1 MLINQLAKRLSP
13 FSVDI
18 LSNKLD
24 MKKLIVLL
32 ILVVSPLLLAAQVK
46 KVAILETVDKEG
58 TISYPIKLMLR
69 ANLSKAITNTN
80 GYEAYDRTDMDA
92 IMNEQDFQRTGM
104 VSDDQ
109 IKRLGE
115 MTGASYVLVAEA
127 VKVDEQNMFI
137 TAKILDVESA
147 RTERTDNELMNTSP
161 AEIQNGCASLAA
173 KLFGRSANVSS
184 SSSSSGFQARSGSN
198 DYVESTLGLNMKMVY
213 VEGGQF
219 QMGATSEQSGAK
231 SDESPVHS
239 VTLDSYYISATEVT
253 QAQWQAVMGTTIHQ
267 QASKAGDS
275 VRSVGSD
282 YPMYYVSWEE
292 ARAFCS
298 ELSALTGKTY
308 LLPTEAQWEY
318 AARGGKK
325 SRSSQ
330 YSGSYSVDAV
340 AWYKSNSG
348 GRQHPVGKLRANE
361 LGLYDMSGNVWEW
374 CMDWKGLYSS
384 DAQFNPTG
392 PSSGSDRVL
401 RGGSYLSLAGGYRVA
416 SRSGTSPSSR
426 SKILGFRVVC
436 LP

>member
-1 MLINQLAKRLSP
+1 MLLTLVIQLP
-13 FSVDI
+13 
-18 LSNKLD
+18 
-24 MKKLIVLL
+24 
-32 ILVVSPLLLAAQVK
+32 AQVK

-184 SSSSSGFQARSGSN
+184 SSSSSLSSSSSSSSGFQTLSGPQ
-198 DYVESTLGLNMKMVY
+198 DYVESTLGLNMKLVY

-219 QMGATSEQSGAK
+219 QMGATSEQSDTD
-231 SDESPVHS
+231 SDEYPVHS

-267 QASKAGDS
+267 QAAKAGKS
-275 VRSVGSD
+275 VMRVGSD

-340 AWYKSNSG
+340 AWYSSNSG
-348 GRQHPVGKLRANE
+348 GSQHPVGKLRANE
-361 LGLYDMSGNVWEW
+361 LGLYDMSGNFWEW
-374 CMDWKGLYSS
+374 CNDWYGSYSS
-384 DAQFNPTG
+384 NAQFNPTG

-401 RGGSYLSLAGGYRVA
+401 RGGSWYNSAGYCRVA
-416 SRSGTSPSSR
+416 NRSSGSPSGR
-426 SKILGFRVVC
+426 GNLRGFRVVC

>member
-24 MKKLIVLL
+24 MKKRIVLL
-32 ILVVSPLLLAAQVK
+32 ILIVSPLLLAAQVK
-46 KVAILETVDKEG
+46 KVAILDVVDRTGTVDVFSMFLLKSEL
-58 TISYPIKLMLR
+58 TSAISKTP
-69 ANLSKAITNTN
+69 
-80 GYEAYDRTDMDA
+80 GYEAYDRTDLDQ
-92 IMNEQDFQRTGM
+92 ILSEQNFQRTGN

-109 IKRLGE
+109 IKKLGE

-127 VKVDEQNMFI
+127 MVSGGFMAVA
-137 TAKILDVESA
+137 AKILDVETAGIFASENEMMKASA
-147 RTERTDNELMNTSP
+147 EDIKS
-161 AEIQNGCASLAA
+161 GCSKLAA

-184 SSSSSGFQARSGSN
+184 SSSSSGFQALSGSN

-219 QMGATSEQSGAK
+219 QMGATSEQSGAF
-231 SDESPVHS
+231 SNEYPVHS

-267 QASKAGDS
+267 QASKAGYS
-275 VRSVGSD
+275 VKSVGSD
-282 YPMYYVSWEE
+282 YPMCYVSWEE

-340 AWYKSNSG
+340 AWYESNSG
-348 GRQHPVGKLRANE
+348 RSPHPVGKLRANE
-361 LGLYDMSGNVWEW
+361 LGLYDMSGNVYEW
-374 CMDWKGLYSS
+374 CSDWYGSYSS
-384 DAQFNPTG
+384 NSQFNPTG
-392 PSSGSDRVL
+392 PSSGSERVV
-401 RGGSYLSLAGGYRVA
+401 RGGCCCHDAGYCRVA
-416 SRSGTSPSSR
+416 YRSSNSPSRR
-426 SKILGFRVVC
+426 SSNYGFRVVC

>member
-1 MLINQLAKRLSP
+1 MIFTMKMKRSVVVIIMLLTLVIQLP
-13 FSVDI
+13 
-18 LSNKLD
+18 
-24 MKKLIVLL
+24 
-32 ILVVSPLLLAAQVK
+32 AQVK

-184 SSSSSGFQARSGSN
+184 SSSSSGFQALSGSN

-219 QMGATSEQSGAK
+219 QMGATSEQSDAY
-231 SDESPVHS
+231 SREYPVHS

-267 QASKAGDS
+267 QASKTAYS
-275 VRSVGSD
+275 VESVGSD

-340 AWYKSNSG
+340 AWYEPNPAR
-348 GRQHPVGKLRANE
+348 RQHPVGKLRANE
-361 LGLYDMSGNVWEW
+361 LGLYDMSGNVYEW
-374 CMDWKGLYSS
+374 CNDWYGSYSS
-384 DAQFNPTG
+384 NAQFNPAG
-392 PSSGSDRVL
+392 PSSGSNRVL
-401 RGGSYLSLAGGYRVA
+401 RGGSWIGSAGFCRVA
-416 SRSGTSPSSR
+416 FRGDLSPSHR
-426 SKILGFRVVC
+426 GNVLGFRVVC

>member
-1 MLINQLAKRLSP
+1 MIFTMKIKRSVVVIIMLLT
-13 FSVDI
+13 
-18 LSNKLD
+18 
-24 MKKLIVLL
+24 
-32 ILVVSPLLLAAQVK
+32 LVIHLPAQVK

-58 TISYPIKLMLR
+58 TIPYPIKLMLR

-219 QMGATSEQSGAK
+219 QMGATSEQSGAD
-231 SDESPVHS
+231 SDEYPVHS

-253 QAQWQAVMGTTIHQ
+253 QAQWQVVMGTTIHQ
-267 QASKAGDS
+267 QASKAGYS
-275 VRSVGSD
+275 VKSVGSD

-330 YSGSYSVDAV
+330 FSGSHSADAV
-340 AWYKSNSG
+340 AWSSSNSWG
-348 GRQHPVGKLRANE
+348 SPHPVGKLRANE
-361 LGLYDMSGNVWEW
+361 LGLYDMSGNLWEW
-374 CMDWKGLYSS
+374 CSDWFGSYSS
-384 DAQFNPTG
+384 NAQFNPMG
-392 PSSGSDRVL
+392 PSSGSRRVR
-401 RGGSYLSLAGGYRVA
+401 RGGSWYGESLDCCVA
-416 SRSGTSPSSR
+416 FRFFGSPSSR
-426 SKILGFRVVC
+426 DYISGFRVVC

>member
-1 MLINQLAKRLSP
+1 MIFTMKMKRSVVVIIMLLTLVIQLP
-13 FSVDI
+13 
-18 LSNKLD
+18 
-24 MKKLIVLL
+24 
-32 ILVVSPLLLAAQVK
+32 AQVK

-173 KLFGRSANVSS
+173 KLFGRSPNVSSS
-184 SSSSSGFQARSGSN
+184 SSSSSGFQTLSGPQ

-219 QMGATSEQSGAK
+219 QMGATSEQSDAY
-231 SDESPVHS
+231 SREYPVHS
-239 VTLDSYYISATEVT
+239 VTLDSYYISATEVS

-267 QASKAGDS
+267 QASKAGYS
-275 VRSVGSD
+275 VKSVGSD
-282 YPMYYVSWEE
+282 YPMCYVSWEE

-340 AWYKSNSG
+340 AWYEPNPAR
-348 GRQHPVGKLRANE
+348 RQHPVGKLRANE
-361 LGLYDMSGNVWEW
+361 LGLYDMSGNVYEW
-374 CMDWKGLYSS
+374 CNDWYGSYSS
-384 DAQFNPTG
+384 NAQFNPAG
-392 PSSGSDRVL
+392 PSSGSNRVL
-401 RGGSYLSLAGGYRVA
+401 RGGSWIGSAGFCRVA
-416 SRSGTSPSSR
+416 FRGDLSPSHR
-426 SKILGFRVVC
+426 GNVLGFRVVC